1 MSFVNKILINL
12 VGEDQKVFSQQ
23 SPISK
28 KKILSQS
35 SLLLIPSILW
45 FLIGCCISSVYFQTS
60 TGISLTVGLFCALI
74 VFIIDRSILIS
85 QVNRKIGII
94 RFFLAILMALL
105 GGELLNLYL
114 FKNDISQFKLEQEV
128 SELKNKLLFNEFK
141 YNSELNGQPNSS
153 GKSGFGPVAK
163 EKKKLMEIAR
173 VKLNEKE
180 FQLKNMNTN
189 GEVVYVERGLL
200 DDTSTLLN
208 LFKKKPFALVLY
220 AVFSIIL
227 LLLELL
233 VVLNKFWS
241 SETAYEKAQKVYE
254 DINKMELDLL
264 QKKITSQIVLTDQE
278 KQTNRMI
285 TNNPSVYI

>member
-1 MSFVNKILINL
+1 MSFVNKILINF

-45 FLIGCCISSVYFQTS
+45 FLIGCCISSIYFQSS

-85 QVNRKIGII
+85 QVNWKIGII

-114 FKNDISQFKLEQEV
+114 FKNDISQFQLEQEV
-128 SELKNKLLFNEFK
+128 SEIKNNYLLLESN
-141 YNSELNGQPNSS
+141 YNDELNGKSNSS
-153 GKSGFGPVAK
+153 GESGFGPVAK
-163 EKKKLMEIAR
+163 QKKKLMEIKR

-180 FQLKNMNTN
+180 FQLESMKTT

-200 DDTSTLLN
+200 NDTSTLLN
-208 LFKKKPFALVLY
+208 LFKKKPFSLVLY
-220 AVFSIIL
+220 VMFSIIL

-254 DINKMELDLL
+254 DIKKMELDLL
-264 QKKITSQIVLTDQE
+264 QKKITSQIALTDQE
-278 KQTNRMI
+278 KQTNMMI
-285 TNNPSVYI
+285 TNNPSVYS

>member
-45 FLIGCCISSVYFQTS
+45 FLIGCCISSIYFQSS
-60 TGISLTVGLFCALI
+60 TGTSLTVGLFCAFI

-85 QVNRKIGII
+85 QVNCKIGIF
-94 RFFLAILMALL
+94 RSFLAILMALL

-114 FKNDISQFKLEQEV
+114 FKNDISQFQLEQEV
-128 SELKNKLLFNEFK
+128 SEFKNNYLLLETN
-141 YNSELNGQPNSS
+141 YTDELNGQANSS
-153 GKSGFGPVAK
+153 GESGFGPVAK

-180 FQLKNMNTN
+180 FQLESMNTT

-220 AVFSIIL
+220 VVFSIIL

-254 DINKMELDLL
+254 DIKKMELDLL
-264 QKKITSQIVLTDQE
+264 QKKITSQIALTDQE
-278 KQTNRMI
+278 KQTNSMI
-285 TNNPSVYI
+285 TNNPSVYS

>member
-45 FLIGCCISSVYFQTS
+45 FLIGCCISSIYFQSS
-60 TGISLTVGLFCALI
+60 TGISLTVGLFCAFI

-85 QVNRKIGII
+85 QVNCKIGIF
-94 RFFLAILMALL
+94 RSFLAILMALL

-114 FKNDISQFKLEQEV
+114 FKNDISQFQLEQEV
-128 SELKNKLLFNEFK
+128 SEFKNNYLLLETN
-141 YNSELNGQPNSS
+141 YTDELNGQANSS
-153 GKSGFGPVAK
+153 GESGFGPVAK

-180 FQLKNMNTN
+180 FQLESMNTT

-220 AVFSIIL
+220 VVFSIIL

-254 DINKMELDLL
+254 DIKKMELDLL
-264 QKKITSQIVLTDQE
+264 QKKITSQIALTDQE
-278 KQTNRMI
+278 KQTNSMI
-285 TNNPSVYI
+285 TNNPSVYS

>member
-45 FLIGCCISSVYFQTS
+45 FLIGCCISSIYFQSS
-60 TGISLTVGLFCALI
+60 TGISLTVGLFCAFI

-85 QVNRKIGII
+85 QVNCKIGIF
-94 RFFLAILMALL
+94 RSFLAILMALL

-114 FKNDISQFKLEQEV
+114 FKNDISQFQLEQEV
-128 SELKNKLLFNEFK
+128 SEFKNNYLLLETN
-141 YNSELNGQPNSS
+141 YTDELNGQANSS
-153 GKSGFGPVAK
+153 GESGFGPVAK

-180 FQLKNMNTN
+180 FQLESMNTT

-220 AVFSIIL
+220 VVFSIIL

-254 DINKMELDLL
+254 DIKKMELDLL
-264 QKKITSQIVLTDQE
+264 QKK
-278 KQTNRMI
+278 
-285 TNNPSVYI
+285 NNFSNSIN